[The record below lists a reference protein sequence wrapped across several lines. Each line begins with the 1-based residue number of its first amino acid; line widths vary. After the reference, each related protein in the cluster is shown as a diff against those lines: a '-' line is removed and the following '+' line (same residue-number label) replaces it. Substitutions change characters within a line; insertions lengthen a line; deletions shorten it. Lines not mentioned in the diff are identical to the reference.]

1 MAKTKKE
8 SVPKKEKASG
18 PAKKPAEKKA
28 APATGGDS
36 GGVFV
41 DTSFAAESAARL
53 LAARVPSKPGTGEV
67 QARPE
72 SSMFKNLKDGLAKPA
87 SQTIS
92 NLLDKHGSP
101 TQKKS
106 ALPFGAN
113 QQIGRNQVF
122 GADVNRAGV
131 PRRTGGG

>member
-1 MAKTKKE
+1 MAKAKKE
-8 SVPKKEKASG
+8 SVPKKEKAPG
-18 PAKKPAEKKA
+18 AAKKPAAKKA
-28 APATGGDS
+28 APAPEGDS

-53 LAARVPSKPGTGEV
+53 LAARVPTKAGPGEGS
-67 QARPE
+67 ARPE
-72 SSMFKNLKDGLAKPA
+72 SAMFRNLKDGLAKPA
-87 SQTIS
+87 SQAIS

-101 TQKKS
+101 THKKS
-106 ALPFGAN
+106 SLPFGPN
-113 QQIGRNQVF
+113 QQIGRNQTF